1 MKTTR
6 VCLLAFGLCMFIH
19 AAIGQNVAV
28 AEKTTLPNSN
38 LPIAKT
44 TATTS
49 TSGYEKMQVFPSSSV
64 HDYCILALFS
74 DKKQKTECLLSN
86 EAGQVLQRKK
96 VYLLSGINNISW
108 DMSTYTAGVYYLS
121 SDNVKDNKIKVT
133 KLKGN

>member
-1 MKTTR
+1 MKATR
-6 VCLLAFGLCMFIH
+6 VCLLAFGLCMLIH

-28 AEKTTLPNSN
+28 TEKTTLPNSN
-38 LPIAKT
+38 LPAGKN

-49 TSGYEKMQVFPSSSV
+49 TSGYDKMQVFPSSV

-74 DKKQKTECLLSN
+74 EKKQKSECLLSN

-108 DMSTYTAGVYYLS
+108 D
-121 SDNVKDNKIKVT
+121 
-133 KLKGN
+133 

>member
-6 VCLLAFGLCMFIH
+6 VGLLAFVLCMFIH

-38 LPIAKT
+38 LPAGKT

-49 TSGYEKMQVFPSSSV
+49 TSGYDKIQVFPSSSV

-74 DKKQKTECLLSN
+74 DKKQKAECLLSN
-86 EAGQVLQRKK
+86 AAGQVLQRKK

-121 SDNVKDNKIKVT
+121 SEDNKIKVT
-133 KLKGN
+133 KL

>member
-1 MKTTR
+1 
-6 VCLLAFGLCMFIH
+6 MFIH

-38 LPIAKT
+38 LPTGKP
-44 TATTS
+44 TATS

-121 SDNVKDNKIKVT
+121 SDNAKDSKIKVT
-133 KLKGN
+133 KLQAN

>member
-28 AEKTTLPNSN
+28 TEKNTLPNSN
-38 LPIAKT
+38 LPVAKT
-44 TATTS
+44 TTS
-49 TSGYEKMQVFPSSSV
+49 TSGYDKMQVFPSASV

-96 VYLLSGINNISW
+96 VYLLSGFNNISW
-108 DMSTYTAGVYYLS
+108 DMSAYTAGVYYLS

-133 KLKGN
+133 KL

>member
-6 VCLLAFGLCMFIH
+6 VGLLAFVLCMFMH

-38 LPIAKT
+38 LPTGKT
-44 TATTS
+44 TTS
-49 TSGYEKMQVFPSSSV
+49 TSGYDKIQVFPSSSV

-74 DKKQKTECLLSN
+74 DKKQKSECLLSN
-86 EAGQVLQRKK
+86 EAGQILQRKK

-121 SDNVKDNKIKVT
+121 SDNAKDNKIKVT
-133 KLKGN
+133 KL